1 MPKLHQ
7 ISVSDGGVPKRAVDS
22 ADVTVNG
29 VSGDRQRDTVHHG
42 GPDRAVCLF
51 SLEVIEG
58 FQSEGHPIQPG
69 FAGENLT
76 VSGIDWDLVVPGQRL
91 SVGPAV
97 ELEITSYTAPCATNA
112 DWFKDGKFGRMS
124 QSRHP
129 GESRVYARVLR
140 EGTVTV
146 GDGVS
151 PLG

>member
-1 MPKLHQ
+1 MASLHQ
-7 ISVSDGGVPKRAVDS
+7 ISVSDGGVPKSAVDS
-22 ADVTVNG
+22 ADITVNG
-29 VSGDRQRDTVHHG
+29 VIGDRQRNTVHHG

-58 FQSEGHPIQPG
+58 FKSEGHPIEPG

-97 ELEITSYTAPCATNA
+97 KLEITSYTAPCATNA
-112 DWFKDGKFGRMS
+112 DWFKDGRFGRMS

-129 GESRVYARVLR
+129 GESRVYAKVLR

-146 GDGVS
+146 GDGVG
-151 PLG
+151 LLD

>member
-1 MPKLHQ
+1 MASLHQ
-7 ISVSDGGVPKRAVDS
+7 ISVSDGGVPKRAINS
-22 ADVTVNG
+22 ADITVNG
-29 VSGDRQRDTVHHG
+29 VTGDRQRDTVDHG

-76 VSGIDWDLVVPGQRL
+76 VAGLDWDLVVPGRQL
-91 SVGPAV
+91 SVGPEV

-124 QSRHP
+124 QTRHP

-140 EGTVTV
+140 EGPVTV
-146 GDGVS
+146 GNDIS
-151 PLG
+151 LLG